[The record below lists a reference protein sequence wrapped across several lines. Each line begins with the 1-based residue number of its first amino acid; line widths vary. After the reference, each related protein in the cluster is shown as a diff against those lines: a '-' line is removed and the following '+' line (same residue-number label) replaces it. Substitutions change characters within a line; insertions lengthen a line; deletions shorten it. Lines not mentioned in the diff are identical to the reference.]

1 MNITDNM
8 ELVKQQLE
16 KLPCRPTI
24 KFFSG
29 KLQVEDLKDLK
40 MDGIRPYI
48 LLSCVGGKFP
58 ERKDRFRLE
67 ADVLFGAWVIGK
79 VDKDSIGM
87 SSIAANTA
95 CEIARSIENFS
106 GDINKNT
113 KIPALDSIN
122 ESFNG
127 QKDKTNYSA
136 WSVIWAQRIVLD

>member
-16 KLPCRPTI
+16 KLPCRPII

-29 KLQVEDLKDLK
+29 QLQVEDLKDLK
-40 MDGIRPYI
+40 MDGVRPYI

-58 ERKDRFRLE
+58 ERKDRIRLE

-127 QKDKTNYSA
+127 QKDKANYSA

>member
-1 MNITDNM
+1 MNITDHM

-16 KLPCRPTI
+16 KLPSHPAI

-29 KLQVEDLKDLK
+29 QLQVEDLKDMK
-40 MDGIRPYI
+40 MDGVRPYI

-58 ERKDRFRLE
+58 ERKDRIRLE
-67 ADVLFGAWVIGK
+67 ADVLFGAWVVGK
-79 VDKDSIGM
+79 VDKESIGM

-95 CEIARSIENFS
+95 CEIARLIENYS

-113 KIPALDSIN
+113 KIPSLVSIN

-127 QKDKTNYSA
+127 QKDKVNYSA

>member
-16 KLPCRPTI
+16 QLPSRPII

-29 KLQVEDLKDLK
+29 QLQVEDLKDLK
-40 MDGIRPYI
+40 MDGVRPYI
-48 LLSCVGGKFP
+48 LLSCAGGKFP
-58 ERKDRFRLE
+58 ERKDRIRLE
-67 ADVLFGAWVIGK
+67 ADVIFGAWVIGK

-127 QKDKTNYSA
+127 QKDKANYSA

>member
-1 MNITDNM
+1 MNITDHL
-8 ELVKQQLE
+8 ELIKKQLE
-16 KLPCRPTI
+16 ELPSRPTI

-29 KLQVEDLKDLK
+29 QLQVEDLKDIK
-40 MDGIRPYI
+40 VDGVRPYI

-58 ERKDRFRLE
+58 ERKDRIKLE

-79 VDKDSIGM
+79 VDKDTIGM

-95 CEIARSIENFS
+95 CEIARVIENFS

-113 KIPALDSIN
+113 KIPALVSIN

-127 QKDKTNYSA
+127 QKDKASYSA

>member
-1 MNITDNM
+1 MNISDHL
-8 ELVKQQLE
+8 ELIKTQLE
-16 KLPCRPTI
+16 ALPSKPTI

-29 KLQVEDLKDLK
+29 ELEVDDLKNLK
-40 MDGIRPYI
+40 LDGKRPYI
-48 LLSCVGGKFP
+48 LLSCAGGKFP
-58 ERKDRFRLE
+58 ERKDRIRLE
-67 ADVLFGAWVIGK
+67 ADVIFGAWVIGK

-95 CEIARSIENFS
+95 CEIARAIENVS

-113 KIPALDSIN
+113 KMPALDSIN

-127 QKDKTNYSA
+127 QKDKANYSA